1 MNDFHEVNL
10 FDGGLRA
17 SRQSPVDS
25 SAWVVSLPAA
35 QGAKQL
41 LVVAGLSMTST
52 AASVSLHERSGDG
65 KWRRVLSSPGF
76 VGERGLCPD
85 GERVEGNRKTP
96 IGVYR
101 VTRAFGIA
109 PDPGCALPYTQV
121 DGDWYWSGDPNC
133 HYNEMVRLSEHPE
146 LDVAASEHLIDY
158 DYPYQYC
165 LNIGFNEACV
175 PGRGAAIFLHC
186 FGQECPYTGG
196 CVSVPENIM
205 KGILQC
211 VREDCVVVID
221 TVQGLNAAL

>member
-25 SAWVVSLPAA
+25 PAWVVSLPAA

-65 KWRRVLSSPGF
+65 KWWRVLSSPGY

-101 VTRAFGIA
+101 FTRAFGIA

-186 FGQECPYTGG
+186 FGLECPYTGG

-205 KGILQC
+205 KRILQC